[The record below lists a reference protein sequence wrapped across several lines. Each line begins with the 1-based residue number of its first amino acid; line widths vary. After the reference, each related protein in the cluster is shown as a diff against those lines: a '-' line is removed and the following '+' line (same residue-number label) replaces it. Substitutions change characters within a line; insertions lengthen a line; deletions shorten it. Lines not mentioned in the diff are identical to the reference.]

1 MTMNVTC
8 ELQLKS
14 IIIWLNLLTWQIEES
29 EHNIPLFNDG
39 GESFISQCLGQLYVQ
54 FDSPC
59 SLYSLCYMIIL
70 CLHYTIKHTNL
81 KLL

>member
-1 MTMNVTC
+1 MFYNECYLSAATANNNMT
-8 ELQLKS
+8 
-14 IIIWLNLLTWQIEES
+14 LLTWQIEES
-29 EHNIPLFNDG
+29 EHNILLFNG
-39 GESFISQCLGQLYVQ
+39 GGKSFISQWYGQLYVQ

-70 CLHYTIKHTNL
+70 SLHYTTKHTNL